1 MLFDKDYLGNNITLN
16 WEYVGFIAR
25 RVTDN
30 DRLAMHL
37 DTKNDWR
44 SGYNYCTTYSYVI
57 DGYRVTI
64 IACCKQDFG
73 SLMERLDKVEVVG
86 GQFRPPNDA

>member
-1 MLFDKDYLGNNITLN
+1 MNFEYL
-16 WEYVGFIAR
+16 GFIAR
-25 RVTDN
+25 QVTDN

-44 SGYNYCTTYSYVI
+44 SGYSCCTTYSFVI

-64 IACCKQDFG
+64 VAANKQDFG
-73 SLMERLDKVEVVG
+73 SLMDRLDKVQVEG
-86 GQFRPPNDA
+86 GQFLRQVSEDPM